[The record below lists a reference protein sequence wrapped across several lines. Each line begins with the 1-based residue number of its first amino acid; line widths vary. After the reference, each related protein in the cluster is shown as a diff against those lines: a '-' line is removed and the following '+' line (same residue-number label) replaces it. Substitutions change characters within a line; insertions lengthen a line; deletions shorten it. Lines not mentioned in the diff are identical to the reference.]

1 MPTQPE
7 IWVPTTLLG
16 ALSPVCATCGVI
28 LIVPPPLVSTSL
40 FTRKF
45 WIHSACRSPLRNRM
59 VEYDLSTSTSCVL
72 NHDLQAFSQRSH
84 ALLDV
89 QLLSLLLGIQVFL
102 LFCAPLC
109 ASTLRSFLLFSTA
122 KMIAN
127 CKLVDMPQSDQQF
140 VHQPLLQSCL
150 NEVLVFHVALR
161 LFVTRSAHSHQRV
174 R

>member
-1 MPTQPE
+1 MWRDFDCSTATRVH
-7 IWVPTTLLG
+7 I
-16 ALSPVCATCGVI
+16 ALYKEVLDPFGLSHC
-28 LIVPPPLVSTSL
+28 
-40 FTRKF
+40 
-45 WIHSACRSPLRNRM
+45 PLRNRM

-72 NHDLQAFSQRSH
+72 NHALQAFSQRSH

-89 QLLSLLLGIQVFL
+89 QLLSLLLAIQVFL

-109 ASTLRSFLLFSTA
+109 ASTLRSFLLFSTT

-127 CKLVDMPQSDQQF
+127 CKLVDMPQSDQQV

-161 LFVTRSAHSHQRV
+161 LTVTGSAQRV
-174 R
+174 RQFVW